1 MANLDLTQ
9 FLGSTSQPV
18 GTVLAY
24 QINGSVVPG
33 SKAVFK
39 TVSTSSLVLEGK
51 FAIEGLK
58 VMDGDLEI
66 LDRGDGST
74 VTVGYTLHD
83 GTPFVTATFAY
94 SVDATGPTLN
104 LERQS
109 ATVHLT
115 EIEAQHATFL
125 SMFMMIKSAYIQ
137 PVAGNGG
144 TNTFLSATSDFNVLT
159 IATTLVPAS

>member
-39 TVSTSSLVLEGK
+39 TISTSSLVLEGQ

-66 LDRGDGST
+66 RLNFWTSTYFGPNLASVGLSDR
-74 VTVGYTLHD
+74 
-83 GTPFVTATFAY
+83 
-94 SVDATGPTLN
+94 
-104 LERQS
+104 
-109 ATVHLT
+109 
-115 EIEAQHATFL
+115 
-125 SMFMMIKSAYIQ
+125 
-137 PVAGNGG
+137 
-144 TNTFLSATSDFNVLT
+144 
-159 IATTLVPAS
+159 